1 MFTDFYDSLLQELT
15 MNHRKI
21 ASVFVMTSLAFSI
34 TGSAFAG
41 NDGSLGAT
49 SEGNL
54 ELDLQVLDSV
64 EISSLDDI
72 DFGTYGG
79 TNTGGINQGDAFC
92 VYVNGGDGYTITP
105 TSSNGSFALLGDTNA
120 ETIAY
125 TVKLVG
131 AATGASSAS
140 ASSYAGATAT
150 FTGSNSRDC
159 DSANNASV
167 DISIDEQDIRDVATD
182 TYQDTLILTV
192 NPV

>member
-1 MFTDFYDSLLQELT
+1 

-21 ASVFVMTSLAFSI
+21 ASVFAMTSLALSI
-34 TGSAFAG
+34 AASAFAA

-64 EISSLDDI
+64 EITSLDDI

-105 TSSNGSFALLGDTNA
+105 TSSNGSFALLGDTDA

-140 ASSYAGATAT
+140 ASSYAGATST
-150 FTGSNSRDC
+150 FTGSNKRDC